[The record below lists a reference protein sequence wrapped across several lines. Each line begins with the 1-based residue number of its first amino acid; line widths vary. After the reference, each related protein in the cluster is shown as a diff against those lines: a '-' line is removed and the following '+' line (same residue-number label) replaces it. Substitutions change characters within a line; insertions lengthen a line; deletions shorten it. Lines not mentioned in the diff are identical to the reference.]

1 MPDGDALP
9 WQRRLR
15 ARQVLVPCLLLTARD
30 ALHDR
35 VDGLKAGADDYLTKP
50 FERDELVAREVLDH
64 LSFKAHRSDIGLHLR
79 EATGEMQ
86 IEADS
91 GALFVLLKNL
101 VENAIDFSPP
111 GSDVIVRLEDQGLSV
126 DDHGPGVPAEHRM
139 QVFERFWRAP
149 GQARPGSGLGLALV
163 QEIAVA
169 QGWAVSCHEA
179 PGGGASFNVRWS
191 P

>member
-1 MPDGDALP
+1 MG
-9 WQRRLR
+9 
-15 ARQVLVPCLLLTARD
+15 RQVQQLLQLAQMADPQVMRRSLVRPSE
-30 ALHDR
+30 
-35 VDGLKAGADDYLTKP
+35 V
-50 FERDELVAREVLDH
+50 VREVLDH

-79 EATGEMQ
+79 EAAGEVQ

-101 VENAIDFSPP
+101 VENAIDFAPP

-126 DDHGPGVPAEHRM
+126 DDHGPGVPAEQRTL
-139 QVFERFWRAP
+139 VFERFWRAP

-163 QEIAVA
+163 QEIAIA
-169 QGWAVSCHEA
+169 HGWAVSCHEA